1 MCPFSGGRQPLL
13 HDLQGQSRDEH
24 LFVAGRLAANELNGA
39 FGAIER
45 FGQKFYQRLI
55 GGGIN
60 RRRRD
65 PYLQLIADSLANRV
79 PGRSWLQV
87 NGEQN
92 A

>member
-1 MCPFSGGRQPLL
+1 MWRFSRGRQSLL
-13 HDLQGQSRDEH
+13 HDLQRQSRDEH
-24 LFVAGRLAANELNGA
+24 LLVAGCLATDKLNGA
-39 FGAIER
+39 SGAIER
-45 FGQKFYQRLI
+45 FGQKFYQRLVS
-55 GGGIN
+55 GGID

-65 PYLQLIADSLANRV
+65 PDLQLIADNFANRV